1 MESLMCDEVLDFSSL
16 SAASPPPAAA
26 ERPPSFV
33 HSTAATAAVSS
44 RNDFEEAVGFLVEK
58 EMSYMPKPGYVN
70 LLQSNALIYHA
81 RQKAISWI
89 IQVQKS
95 LSVSMETVF
104 YAANYLDRFISLN
117 KCQMEGLGH
126 PPFGSN
132 MFGRMETSLLQ
143 GLEWKLLSTTTYSYL
158 QLTETLQDELKTRAT
173 HILLQTLL
181 DPKFIEFRPS
191 LVAESV
197 LQCIL
202 NPQEKDQYFY
212 HFSALIPQVEKD
224 DMMKKIHEMVVEAA
238 TWEKKEEYCSGDCAA
253 FLTLQLE
260 ETTADLKNIDGSTRK
275 RRRDT

>member
-1 MESLMCDEVLDFSSL
+1 
-16 SAASPPPAAA
+16 
-26 ERPPSFV
+26 
-33 HSTAATAAVSS
+33 
-44 RNDFEEAVGFLVEK
+44 
-58 EMSYMPKPGYVN
+58 MSYMPKPGYVN

-117 KCQMEGLGH
+117 KCQVWGWTCCTFDLLAVACLYLASKFNETHPPPLPALQMEGLGH

-132 MFGRMETSLLQ
+132 MFGRMESSLLQ
-143 GLEWKLLSTTTYSYL
+143 GLEWKLLATTTYSYL

-173 HILLQTLL
+173 QILLQTLL
-181 DPKFIEFRPS
+181 DPKFVGFRPS

-197 LQCIL
+197 VQCIL

-212 HFSALIPQVEKD
+212 HFSALIPQVEKAECR
-224 DMMKKIHEMVVEAA
+224 MI
-238 TWEKKEEYCSGDCAA
+238 
-253 FLTLQLE
+253 
-260 ETTADLKNIDGSTRK
+260 
-275 RRRDT
+275 

>member
-1 MESLMCDEVLDFSSL
+1 MHPSSKSWMENLLCDEVLDFSSL

-117 KCQMEGLGH
+117 KCQGWTCCTFDLLAVACLYLASKFNETHPPPLPALEMEGLGH

-158 QLTETLQDELKTRAT
+158 QLTETLQDELKKHAT
-173 HILLQTLL
+173 QILLQTLL
-181 DPKFIEFRPS
+181 DPKFIESRPS

-202 NPQEKDQYFY
+202 NPQEEDQYFY
-212 HFSALIPQVEKD
+212 HFSALIPQVEK
-224 DMMKKIHEMVVEAA
+224 V
-238 TWEKKEEYCSGDCAA
+238 
-253 FLTLQLE
+253 
-260 ETTADLKNIDGSTRK
+260 RK
-275 RRRDT
+275 LN